1 MFNRINVILCFLL
14 LLTFETISSQ
24 DNFQIFIPK
33 YISTSSGFE
42 LSFITSNK
50 FPEADKLNIYFLPEM
65 TLAINKIEL
74 WVENEKKQ
82 LPMVN
87 EIVPGYAAQ
96 FKKTTVDFSDTNIFK
111 GETFF
116 QLVLYLKSG
125 QTNSNS
131 LKFFGAFENKDQLI
145 ENLINSDLTTD
156 IGRSDIFNVNINYFE
171 KSSTAGNAISFEAN
185 SYLNISKLFNFNDVL
200 ELEFWAKM
208 KNFSSEFF
216 RIIDGETNWVEY
228 SLSVNENQILSINS
242 KYEKFIYIKPNF
254 ISNNVW
260 YHFHMSLDRVNNKL
274 EVYINGD
281 NIAQTQTRN
290 NLNTDNLL
298 FHFQNVQ
305 HHGEI
310 ILDQFRLVDGSGLS
324 SGVMKNRNYPD
335 FHDDSS
341 KVIFQMDFSEIEL
354 NDLRTDK
361 SISYEM
367 IKVIK
372 SDAPLFPRGPEMDI
386 RLMKNYYE
394 IQWRG
399 GNYKDAD
406 YYILEKAVGGGNFIE
421 SGKIEAINDEEKFY
435 SLLSEHIDQ
444 TEIIYF
450 RIKQVNKD
458 GSAVYSEVVKVGQGL
473 VDDLIIGQ
481 NYPNPFN
488 PTTTIEFDLLQDS
501 DVEVKIYDLAGK
513 EVAVLHS
520 GFLSSGSY
528 KFKFDATGFTSGIYL
543 YQVNTSMSSLTRKM
557 ILAK

>member
-1 MFNRINVILCFLL
+1 MFNRINVILCFSL
-14 LLTFETISSQ
+14 LLTFETIFSQ

-74 WVENEKKQ
+74 WVENEKKH
-82 LPMVN
+82 LPIVN
-87 EIVPGYAAQ
+87 EIVPGYAEQ

-171 KSSTAGNAISFEAN
+171 KSSTAGNAISFEAD

-200 ELEFWAKM
+200 DVEFWAKI

-228 SLSVNENQILSINS
+228 SLSVNENQILLINS
-242 KYEKFIYIKPNF
+242 KYEKFIYIKPYF

-260 YHFHMSLDRVNNKL
+260 YHFHLSLDRVNNKL
-274 EVYINGD
+274 KVYINGD

-335 FHDDSS
+335 FHDDST
-341 KVIFQMDFSEIEL
+341 KVIFQMDFSETEL

-399 GNYKDAD
+399 GNYKDVD

-421 SGKIEAINDEEKFY
+421 SGKTEAINDEEKFY
-435 SLLSEHIDQ
+435 SLLSEHNDQ

-458 GSAVYSEVVKVGQGL
+458 GSAVYSEVMKVGQGL
-473 VDDLIIGQ
+473 VDDLIIDQ

-488 PTTTIEFDLLQDS
+488 PTTTIEFDLLRDS